1 MRHANHNLAIL
12 LLPEKVCHFL
22 GHLYRVVVDNAYA
35 FIRLHQPFHL
45 RGQAE
50 DSDFHPFAHQG
61 DIRLHQPF
69 EYRTRHVIIGTDHGK
84 IRHTEQFR
92 HILKSEIKF
101 MITYRHGIIAHEVHH
116 LDLQLAF
123 EKVII
128 RGALRDVSAIQQQH
142 IRMLAAKLLYKTGT
156 AHHTAHPGILVGS
169 LGADGF
175 YTAVRIAGV
184 QDKQLFSGLAGRYR
198 IGGHQAKGSM
208 KSSRAAKEYICF
220 IELLF
225 F

>member
-1 MRHANHNLAIL
+1 
-12 LLPEKVCHFL
+12 
-22 GHLYRVVVDNAYA
+22 
-35 FIRLHQPFHL
+35 
-45 RGQAE
+45 
-50 DSDFHPFAHQG
+50 
-61 DIRLHQPF
+61 
-69 EYRTRHVIIGTDHGK
+69 
-84 IRHTEQFR
+84 
-92 HILKSEIKF
+92 

-128 RGALRDVSAIQQQH
+128 RGTLRDVSAIQQQH

-198 IGGHQAKGSM
+198 IGGHQAKGFFSNDTP
-208 KSSRAAKEYICF
+208 
-220 IELLF
+220 LLLCRCGEHEKQQGCQGIHMF
-225 F
+225 HRTSVFLMLTL

>member
-1 MRHANHNLAIL
+1 M
-12 LLPEKVCHFL
+12 
-22 GHLYRVVVDNAYA
+22 
-35 FIRLHQPFHL
+35 
-45 RGQAE
+45 
-50 DSDFHPFAHQG
+50 
-61 DIRLHQPF
+61 
-69 EYRTRHVIIGTDHGK
+69 
-84 IRHTEQFR
+84 
-92 HILKSEIKF
+92 
-101 MITYRHGIIAHEVHH
+101 
-116 LDLQLAF
+116 
-123 EKVII
+123 
-128 RGALRDVSAIQQQH
+128 RDVSAIQQQH

-198 IGGHQAKGSM
+198 IGGHQAKGSSVMTRPSCCADAGSM

-225 F
+225 LMLTL